1 MAEFDEVQLDAEFAA
16 YRTALLP
23 AIAPDGP
30 ASVRQTVR
38 RRRRRTAVAVAAAL
52 VVAVA
57 VPVAGEAG
65 LRRNPGPPATSTT
78 ASPAPSESPSPTP
91 SASPSPAAPDG
102 RIERAELLA
111 ATVDLPSWDDLP
123 DRPDGKQCHSRG
135 IRLSGDPVGD
145 DANLLVELAYGDVDR
160 DGATE
165 TVVLVRC
172 LFGTRGPAQ
181 VVAFD
186 RDAAGRVVTLGRV
199 AATADPTPEWL
210 IGLQVRAADGVI
222 RVAMA
227 DRAPGVG
234 WPLEQSQ
241 RQWRGYRWD
250 GERFRQVE
258 GPTSFGP
265 NPYAADVSVNSSNLA
280 LSREPG
286 DSFAGTIQ
294 VRVRNASAGE
304 VPNAVL
310 SFGLPWQLRPFGDG
324 WERCREN
331 MLEARAPYQCTLGRL
346 APHADIR
353 LNLQLRR
360 GQGMPLASGKATIEL
375 LVSDA
380 DGGSLLERD
389 RNDNFATIT
398 HYYG

>member
-1 MAEFDEVQLDAEFAA
+1 M
-16 YRTALLP
+16 
-23 AIAPDGP
+23 
-30 ASVRQTVR
+30 
-38 RRRRRTAVAVAAAL
+38 
-52 VVAVA
+52 
-57 VPVAGEAG
+57 
-65 LRRNPGPPATSTT
+65 
-78 ASPAPSESPSPTP
+78 
-91 SASPSPAAPDG
+91 
-102 RIERAELLA
+102 
-111 ATVDLPSWDDLP
+111 
-123 DRPDGKQCHSRG
+123 
-135 IRLSGDPVGD
+135 
-145 DANLLVELAYGDVDR
+145 
-160 DGATE
+160 
-165 TVVLVRC
+165 RC

-265 NPYAADVSVNSSNLA
+265 NPYAADVSVSSSNLA

-324 WERCREN
+324 WERCREH
-331 MLEARAPYQCTLGRL
+331 ARG
-346 APHADIR
+346 
-353 LNLQLRR
+353 
-360 GQGMPLASGKATIEL
+360 ASAIPVHPGAAGT
-375 LVSDA
+375 A
-380 DGGSLLERD
+380 R
-389 RNDNFATIT
+389 
-398 HYYG
+398 